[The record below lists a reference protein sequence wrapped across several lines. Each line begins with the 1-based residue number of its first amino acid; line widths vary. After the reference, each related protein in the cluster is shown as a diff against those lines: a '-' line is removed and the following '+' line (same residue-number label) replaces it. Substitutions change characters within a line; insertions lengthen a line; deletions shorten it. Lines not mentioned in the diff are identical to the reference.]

1 MEENAEEIRQ
11 LCNKHGVPY
20 LWQEISVLLGL
31 DGDYETE
38 SGDSDEELSDDD
50 IVSEKITVK
59 KEGIFYTMVD
69 AQPLE

>member
-11 LCNKHGVPY
+11 LCNKHGVPN
-20 LWQEISVLLGL
+20 LWREISVLMGL
-31 DGDYETE
+31 DEDYETE
-38 SGDSDEELSDDD
+38 SGDSDEEVSDDD

>member
-11 LCNKHGVPY
+11 LCNKHGVPN
-20 LWQEISVLLGL
+20 LWNEISILLGL

-38 SGDSDEELSDDD
+38 SGDSDEEVSDDD